1 MSRCL
6 SVCLSLRLSLC
17 LRVCVCFLEIM
28 TAQQKIVDSYARL
41 RCANSSGSKSG
52 KLLVHAANIGN
63 SGPKPASAYVFL
75 PAHFSTWPQELAES
89 SALGR
94 MHMQVTQMKLLR
106 PCTTPIPSWLWAAVA
121 AAVVAVV
128 AVAAAA
134 AVAVEQSI
142 SEQKSNIDLQSN
154 PRI

>member
-1 MSRCL
+1 
-6 SVCLSLRLSLC
+6 
-17 LRVCVCFLEIM
+17 
-28 TAQQKIVDSYARL
+28 
-41 RCANSSGSKSG
+41 
-52 KLLVHAANIGN
+52 
-63 SGPKPASAYVFL
+63 
-75 PAHFSTWPQELAES
+75 
-89 SALGR
+89 
-94 MHMQVTQMKLLR
+94 MKLLR

-128 AVAAAA
+128 AVPAAA